1 MSQRDTIERAYGNA
15 PKDIP
20 NAFSFLDWIP
30 DRRTVRYVWLTRIVR
45 KFFR

>member
-1 MSQRDTIERAYGNA
+1 MSQKDTIDRAYGNA
-15 PKDIP
+15 PRDIP

-30 DRRTVRYVWLTRIVR
+30 DRRTVRYVWIRWIVR